1 MLGERHIKQ
10 ASAQTTK
17 IKGCAIRFRRLKAL
31 TDEVLRQKKQNNA
44 SFDLAAAVH
53 ESEEECIRPEV
64 DPGPDHR
71 LKVTLEPDD
80 YTDEKYELFANYQS
94 HVHHEGPAEIS
105 KSGFKRFLCS
115 SPVQRRSDASG
126 KVLGSHHHCYRLDG
140 RLIAMAVLDL
150 LPHAVSGVYFVY
162 HSDFEKW
169 SLGKLSALR
178 EAALALERG
187 YEYYYMG
194 YYIHSC
200 AKMHYKGTYKP
211 QYVLDFESFAWDPL
225 DDKMRALMEKRKY
238 VSMARERSS
247 SRAEAESAT
256 DATAGAS
263 ASPPED
269 AATRDPY
276 PPPLHPVPVEAA
288 NSGLSL
294 IELGMPG
301 VLTLSELKSQVDLDH
316 MRISL
321 GRGGVHH
328 MQDIVSWDEGSETDS
343 TSIKGIIAEMAAC
356 LGPDLAQSVV
366 VDFTR

>member
-1 MLGERHIKQ
+1 MSSKLTLETPRAKG
-10 ASAQTTK
+10 ASSDAQTS
-17 IKGCAIRFRRLKAL
+17 AR
-31 TDEVLRQKKQNNA
+31 TDRTRRQKKQINA
-44 SFDLAAAVH
+44 SFDLVDTVH
-53 ESEEECIRPEV
+53 ESEEQHVQPDVEPE
-64 DPGPDHR
+64 PDYR

-80 YTDEKYELFANYQS
+80 YTNEKYELFADYQQ
-94 HVHHEGPAEIS
+94 HVHHEDPGEIS

-115 SPVQRRSDASG
+115 SPLQRKSDADG
-126 KVLGSHHHCYRLDG
+126 KALGSHHHCYRLDG

-150 LPHAVSGVYFVY
+150 LPHAVSGVYFIY
-162 HSDFEKW
+162 HQDFEKW

-178 EAALALERG
+178 EAALALEAG

-200 AKMHYKGTYKP
+200 SKMHYKGTYKP
-211 QYVLDFESFAWDPL
+211 QYVLDFESFGWDPL
-225 DDKMRALMEKRKY
+225 DDEMRALMEKRKY
-238 VSMARERSS
+238 VSMSRERSIL
-247 SRAEAESAT
+247 RTESGSGSTAT

-263 ASPPED
+263 TSPPED
-269 AATRDPY
+269 GATGDPY
-276 PPPLHPVPVEAA
+276 PPPSHPVPVDAA

-301 VLTLSELKSQVDLDH
+301 VLTLSELKSQVNLDH
-316 MRISL
+316 MKISL

-328 MQDIVSWDEGSETDS
+328 VEDTVSWGDGSETDP

-356 LGPDLAQSVV
+356 LGPEMAESVV